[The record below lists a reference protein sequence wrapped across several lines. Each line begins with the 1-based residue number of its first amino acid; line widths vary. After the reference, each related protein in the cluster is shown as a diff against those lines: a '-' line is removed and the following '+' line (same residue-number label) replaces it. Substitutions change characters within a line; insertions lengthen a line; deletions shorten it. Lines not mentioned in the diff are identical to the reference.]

1 MWQEWTQRNQPLS
14 FFDELKRRRV
24 FRVAI
29 AYIVGAWMFV
39 QVADLVADNFNAPDR
54 VMQMIIALLVV
65 GLPVSLILSWVFDLT
80 PDGIV
85 RAREVDA
92 SKPALSDTQT
102 YSLLAGMFAVV
113 GVILY
118 LVWPQTSP
126 PAPAAL
132 ANSIAILPFA
142 NDSVAEE
149 NAEFFA
155 GGMHDELLGRLA
167 DISTLK
173 VISRTSVMAY
183 RDTIKTARQIGEE
196 LGAAY
201 LLEGRV
207 QRAGDRLR
215 IILQLIDSTSDDH
228 VWQNTYD
235 RELTAENIFALQ
247 AEMATSIATEL
258 NQTLSISMTA
268 RLAERPTQNTRA
280 YDFYLSGDQYLK
292 RRQADLA
299 VSQFERAVEED
310 PTFAIAWAALSRA
323 HSRAYWDGFDPI
335 DVHFDKAR
343 GAVATAFEL
352 EPNLPEAHFALGYFY
367 MFVTRE
373 HEKSLAELAIAVR
386 DMPGS
391 SDLQETIAEVQRRTG
406 DFEASIA
413 TTARAIELDPRNT
426 RLLEQ
431 QATSYAFIRDADQF
445 HRHLDR
451 VLEIQPDSV
460 AVPALRLRYGL
471 RLGEDLAEL
480 RRRAKQVDTTVKI
493 GGSWSYDHW
502 LLGIFERD
510 YDGVIKFLDELP
522 DATRRSSGSAMEY
535 GRVYELT
542 GQPELA
548 QPYFEKAR
556 ELLEQQVADPSFP
569 VARSRR
575 LMQLAMATAGAGD
588 LDDARRFAEES
599 MEMRFPDEPIVTKV
613 LLYQAAIGVYIPAG
627 DYDRAIELLDEH
639 FATPV
644 GWTIEGL
651 SRNPQI
657 DPIRDHPG
665 WLALVEK
672 YKSQ

>member
-1 MWQEWTQRNQPLS
+1 MSL
-14 FFDELKRRRV
+14 FDELKRRKV
-24 FRVAI
+24 FRVVI
-29 AYIVGAWMFV
+29 GYIVGAWV
-39 QVADLVADNFNAPDR
+39 IAQAADLVASIYLAPAW
-54 VMQMIIALLVV
+54 VMQMIFTVLVV
-65 GLPVSLILSWVFDLT
+65 GLPISLVLAWAFDLT
-80 PDGIV
+80 PEGII
-85 RAREVDA
+85 RAQNEDTNQ
-92 SKPALSDTQT
+92 PALSNTQT
-102 YSLLAGMFAVV
+102 YSLLGGMFAVV
-113 GVILY
+113 AVILY
-118 LVWPQTSP
+118 LIWPQTSP
-126 PAPAAL
+126 LPPTASD
-132 ANSIAILPFA
+132 NSIAVLPFA
-142 NDSVAEE
+142 NTSASEE

-155 GGMHDELLGRLA
+155 VGMHDELLTRLA
-167 DISTLK
+167 DISALK
-173 VISRTSVMAY
+173 VISRTSVMEY
-183 RDTIKTARQIGEE
+183 RDTTKNMRQIGEE
-196 LGAAY
+196 LGVVY

-215 IILQLIDSTSDDH
+215 IIIQLIDAASDAH
-228 VWQNTYD
+228 LWQDTYD

-258 NQTLSISMTA
+258 HQALSPEMTA
-268 RLAERPTQNTRA
+268 KLNERPTQNTRA

-292 RRQADLA
+292 RRQAEFA
-299 VSQFERAVEED
+299 IRQFGRAVEED

-323 HSRAYWDGFDPI
+323 HSRAYWDGLTPI
-335 DVHFDKAR
+335 DVQLDKAR
-343 GAVATAFEL
+343 DAAATAFEL

-391 SDLQETIAEVQRRTG
+391 SEVQQTIAEVQRRVG

-431 QATSYAFIRDADQF
+431 QATSYAFIYDADQF

-451 VLEIQPDSV
+451 VLEIEPDSV

-480 RRRAKQVDTTVKI
+480 RLRAQQVDSTVKI
-493 GGSWSYDHW
+493 GGSWTYDHW

-522 DATRRSSGSAMEY
+522 DATRRSSGSALEY

-556 ELLEQQVADPSFP
+556 ELLKQQVADPSLP

-599 MEMRFPDEPIVTKV
+599 MAMRFPDEPIVTKV
-613 LLYQAAIGVYIPAG
+613 LLYQAAIGVFIPAG

-651 SRNPQI
+651 SRNPQL

-672 YKSQ
+672 YER

>member
-1 MWQEWTQRNQPLS
+1 LS
-14 FFDELKRRRV
+14 LFDELKRRKV
-24 FRVAI
+24 FRVVI
-29 AYIVGAWMFV
+29 GYIVGAWV
-39 QVADLVADNFNAPDR
+39 IAQAADLVASIYLAPAW
-54 VMQMIIALLVV
+54 VMQMIFTVLVV
-65 GLPVSLILSWVFDLT
+65 GLPISLVLAWAFDLT
-80 PDGIV
+80 PEGII
-85 RAREVDA
+85 RAQNEDTNQ
-92 SKPALSDTQT
+92 PALSNTQT
-102 YSLLAGMFAVV
+102 YSLLGGMFAVV
-113 GVILY
+113 AVILY
-118 LVWPQTSP
+118 LIWPQTSP
-126 PAPAAL
+126 LPPTASD
-132 ANSIAILPFA
+132 NSIAVLPFA
-142 NDSVAEE
+142 NTSASEE

-155 GGMHDELLGRLA
+155 VGMHDELLTRLA
-167 DISTLK
+167 DISALK
-173 VISRTSVMAY
+173 VISRTSVMEY
-183 RDTIKTARQIGEE
+183 RDTTKNMRQIGEE
-196 LGAAY
+196 LGVVY

-215 IILQLIDSTSDDH
+215 IIIQLIDAASDAH
-228 VWQNTYD
+228 LWQDTYD

-258 NQTLSISMTA
+258 HQALSPEMTA
-268 RLAERPTQNTRA
+268 KLNERPTQNTRA

-292 RRQADLA
+292 RRQAEFA
-299 VSQFERAVEED
+299 IRQFGRAVEED

-323 HSRAYWDGFDPI
+323 HSRAYWDGLTPI
-335 DVHFDKAR
+335 DVQLDKAR
-343 GAVATAFEL
+343 DAAATAFEL

-391 SDLQETIAEVQRRTG
+391 SEVQQTIAEVQRRVG

-431 QATSYAFIRDADQF
+431 QATSYAFIYDADQF

-451 VLEIQPDSV
+451 VLEIEPDSV

-480 RRRAKQVDTTVKI
+480 RLRAQQVDSTVKI
-493 GGSWSYDHW
+493 GGSWTYDHW

-522 DATRRSSGSAMEY
+522 DATRRSSGSALEY

-556 ELLEQQVADPSFP
+556 ELLKQQVADPSLP

-599 MEMRFPDEPIVTKV
+599 MAMRFPDEPIVTKV
-613 LLYQAAIGVYIPAG
+613 LLYQAAIGVFIPAG

-651 SRNPQI
+651 SRNPQL

-672 YKSQ
+672 YER